1 MLRRFFQ
8 QARGL
13 YILTREESREA
24 YDIFKEVLRCQ
35 QMDPAPALFRGKVS
49 EQGLDRV
56 ERGKSILQGIYRATN
71 ARLINHTERPESLY
85 SWEAHEVVAGTIWKG
100 FIPRDEQA
108 ALAELLMASV
118 FGSRL
123 LRDHDPQR
131 RPYQETFQRLQEEG
145 FIRLLGNV
153 HYLHRSIDRFLA

>member
-13 YILTREESREA
+13 YVLTREESREA

-35 QMDPAPALFRGKVS
+35 QMDPTPALFRGRVS
-49 EQGLDRV
+49 EQGLEGV

-71 ARLINHTERPESLY
+71 TRLINHTERPESLY
-85 SWEAHEVVAGTIWKG
+85 SWEAQDVIAGTIWKG
-100 FIPRDEQA
+100 FIPGDERA

-118 FGSRL
+118 FGSRF

-131 RPYQETFQRLQEEG
+131 RPYQETFQRLREEG
-145 FIRLLGNV
+145 FIRPLGNV
-153 HYLHRSIDRFLA
+153 YYLHRSIDQFLV